1 MKLIDKYILKKFLS
15 AFVFTVLIIV
25 LVILVIDITEKTDD
39 FSESQA
45 TTAQILRYYSNW
57 IPWMANFI
65 TPLTTFIATVFVT
78 AQLAGRSEIIAILS
92 SGVSFRRMM
101 VPYLIGASLIAIS
114 SFILNGWVIPNSNKP
129 RIQFEME
136 FLGKRDNVDH
146 TNIHMQIAPDTYL
159 YLRTYNNQ
167 SNVGYNF
174 TLEQMEGTELR
185 QKISANRISWAEED
199 STWRLT
205 TWKSH
210 TLDSIHEKIRQG
222 REKDTLLNI
231 LPEDFETEYRSYDG
245 MTLRELNDHIDKLK
259 MRGAS
264 NVIMYE
270 VEKYTR
276 FSSPFAVLILTFM
289 GVIVS
294 SRKTRGGAGFQI
306 ALGFLLSFLFIL
318 FFIIGKSIAEAGDTH
333 PALAVWWPN
342 IIFGSISL
350 LMYKYGRR

>member
-1 MKLIDKYILKKFLS
+1 MKLIDKYILKKFLA

-25 LVILVIDITEKTDD
+25 LVILVIDITEKTDN
-39 FSESQA
+39 FSESGVS
-45 TTAQILRYYSNW
+45 TLQIIGYYANW

-78 AQLAGRSEIIAILS
+78 AQLAGRSEIVAILS
-92 SGVSFRRMM
+92 SGVSFRRMLI
-101 VPYLIGASLIAIS
+101 PYLIGASLIAIS
-114 SFILNGWVIPNSNKP
+114 SFVLNGWIIPNSNKP

-136 FLGKRDNVDH
+136 HLGKRDNVTH
-146 TNIHMQIAPDTYL
+146 SNIHMQIAPNTYL

-174 TLEQMEGTELR
+174 TLEEMEGTRLVK
-185 QKISANRISWAEED
+185 KISANRMSWDEE
-199 STWRLT
+199 SQS
-205 TWKSH
+205 WKLSAWKTH
-210 TLDSIHEKIRQG
+210 TLDSLREAIRQG
-222 REKDTLLNI
+222 REKDTVLNI
-231 LPEDFETEYRSYDG
+231 LPQDFENEYRSYDG
-245 MTLRELNDHIDKLK
+245 MTLRELDDHIDKLK
-259 MRGAS
+259 LRGSS
-264 NVIMYE
+264 NIQVYE

-306 ALGFLLSFLFIL
+306 ALGFLLSFLYIL
-318 FFIIGKSIAEAGDTH
+318 FFIIGKSIAEAGNTH

-342 IIFGSISL
+342 IIFGTISM
-350 LMYKYGRR
+350 LMYKYVPR